1 MSYGPNPWVQQHWD
15 FRAAMNFI
23 GGGAGCGLLIAAALA
38 GGPRTLQQA
47 CLLLGL
53 ALVGVGLLHVWA
65 EIGRPWRALN
75 VFINPGQS
83 WMSREAWVAPWLML
97 AGAAALFFWPVAGW
111 LAAVLAAAFLYCQAR
126 ILQAS
131 KGIAAWREPRLIPL
145 IVVTGLAEGLGLYL
159 LLAAFWQGLDVG
171 AALTFGGLL
180 LLRLLAAQRWRAAL
194 AAARTPARTLQAC
207 DRALRPLYAGS
218 VAALA
223 LLLPALLLPAGVAA
237 LVLALAGLVAALS
250 GAVFKFL
257 LVTRAA
263 FNQGFALPHLPV
275 RGVRRSQASTD

>member
-23 GGGAGCGLLIAAALA
+23 GGGAGCGLLIASALA
-38 GGPRTLQQA
+38 GGPRQLQQA
-47 CLLLGL
+47 CLFIGL
-53 ALVGVGLLHVWA
+53 ALVGIGLLHVWA

-97 AGAAALFFWPVAGW
+97 SGAAALFFWPQMGW
-111 LAAVLAAAFLYCQAR
+111 PTAVLALAFLYCQAR

-145 IVVTGLAEGLGLYL
+145 IVVTGLAEGVGLYV
-159 LLAAFWQGLDVG
+159 LLAAFWQGVG
-171 AALTFGGLL
+171 APVLLAFGVLL
-180 LLRLLAAQRWRAAL
+180 LLRLLAAQRWRDAL
-194 AAARTPARTLQAC
+194 AAERTPKRTLAAC
-207 DRALRPLYAGS
+207 DGALRLLHGGS
-218 VAALA
+218 L
-223 LLLPALLLPAGVAA
+223 AA
-237 LVLALAGLVAALS
+237 LVLAVLALLVPMHATPLAILLVLAGGVALLS
-250 GAVFKFL
+250 GAAFKFL

-275 RGVRRSQASTD
+275 RGVRR

>member
-1 MSYGPNPWVQQHWD
+1 MSYGPKPWVQQHWD

-23 GGGAGCGLLIAAALA
+23 GGGAGCGLLIASALA

-53 ALVGVGLLHVWA
+53 ALVGIGLLHVWA

-83 WMSREAWVAPWLML
+83 WMSREAWVAPWLM
-97 AGAAALFFWPVAGW
+97 ASGAAALFLWPLMGW
-111 LAAVLAAAFLYCQAR
+111 PTAVLAAAFLYCQAR

-159 LLAAFWQGLDVG
+159 LLAAFWHG
-171 AALTFGGLL
+171 AGTPVLLAFGALL
-180 LLRLLAAQRWRAAL
+180 LLRLLAAQRWRSAL
-194 AAARTPARTLQAC
+194 AAGRTPKRTLQSC
-207 DRALRPLYAGS
+207 DDALRLLHGGS
-218 VAALA
+218 L
-223 LLLPALLLPAGVAA
+223 AA
-237 LVLALAGLVAALS
+237 LVLAVLALVVPMHATPLAILLVLAGGIALLS

-275 RGVRRSQASTD
+275 RGAR